1 MQMNQT
7 RRTNSAN
14 RSGNRRQTGAA
25 PKGQIYYHRNE
36 AVLVPDG
43 YLAIGRIATAHGI
56 HGEVRV
62 ELHTDFPDRFA
73 PQVKLFMG
81 ETLTPAII
89 EYARPHKQQ
98 MLVKF
103 VDVETR
109 NDAETLRNQWLF
121 VPEDDAVELEADTY
135 WVHDIIGLQAQTE
148 SSEALGAVTDV
159 LFTGA
164 NEVYVVADPNG
175 KELLLPAIADVV
187 QQVDLAA
194 GTITVRLLPGMRDE

>member
-1 MQMNQT
+1 MNQT

-14 RSGNRRQTGAA
+14 HSVNRRQTGAA

-148 SSEALGAVTDV
+148 SGEALGAVTDV

>member
-14 RSGNRRQTGAA
+14 HSGNRRQTGAA

-135 WVHDIIGLQAQTE
+135 WVHDIIGLQVQTE
-148 SSEALGAVTDV
+148 SGEALGAVTDV

-164 NEVYVVADPNG
+164 NEVYVVADPNS

-187 QQVDLAA
+187 QKVDLAA
-194 GTITVRLLPGMRDE
+194 GVITVRLLPGMRDE

>member
-1 MQMNQT
+1 MNPN
-7 RRTNSAN
+7 RRTNTA
-14 RSGNRRQTGAA
+14 NRRQTATA

-62 ELHTDFPDRFA
+62 ELHTDYPERFA
-73 PQVKLFMG
+73 PQIKVFMS
-81 ETLTPAII
+81 ETLTPATI

-121 VPEDDAVELEADTY
+121 VPESDAVELEADTY
-135 WVHDIIGLQAQTE
+135 WVHDIIGLQVQTE
-148 SSEALGAVTDV
+148 SGEALGAVTDV

-164 NEVYVVADPNG
+164 NEVYVVQDPDN
-175 KELLLPAIADVV
+175 KELLLPAIAEVV
-187 QQVDLAA
+187 QRVDLEA
-194 GTITVRLLPGMRDE
+194 GSIIVRLLPGMRDE